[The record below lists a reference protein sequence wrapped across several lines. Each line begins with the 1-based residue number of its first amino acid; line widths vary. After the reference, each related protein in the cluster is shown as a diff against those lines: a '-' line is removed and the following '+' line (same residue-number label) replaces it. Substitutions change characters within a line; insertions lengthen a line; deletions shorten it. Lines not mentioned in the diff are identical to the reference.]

1 MHTRFALR
9 TSYGL
14 LLICLSV
21 VLGSHRPPPPPTPVP
36 VVKWAAL
43 ARVLESSADTV
54 YVVNFWA
61 TWCRPCVMELP
72 AFEQNARQFRDRP
85 VRFLL
90 VSLDFREELKKKVV
104 PFVQKRQLMSE
115 VWLLDEPDYNA
126 WIDKVDKSWE
136 GDIPATL
143 IFHGSRKKRTFLAQE
158 LTAEALEK
166 QIIQHLN

>member
-1 MHTRFALR
+1 MRLVLP

-14 LLICLSV
+14 WLIGLSL
-21 VLGSHRPPPPPTPVP
+21 VLGSHRPARPLAPVP
-36 VVKWAAL
+36 VVKWDAL
-43 ARVLESSADTV
+43 ARVLDSRADTV

-61 TWCRPCVMELP
+61 TWCKPCVMELP

-90 VSLDFREELKKKVV
+90 VSLDFRQDLEKKVV
-104 PFVQKRQLMSE
+104 PFVQKRQLRSE
-115 VWLLDEPDYNA
+115 VWLLDEPDYNN
-126 WIDKVDKSWE
+126 WIDKVDSSWE

-158 LTAEALEK
+158 LTADALER